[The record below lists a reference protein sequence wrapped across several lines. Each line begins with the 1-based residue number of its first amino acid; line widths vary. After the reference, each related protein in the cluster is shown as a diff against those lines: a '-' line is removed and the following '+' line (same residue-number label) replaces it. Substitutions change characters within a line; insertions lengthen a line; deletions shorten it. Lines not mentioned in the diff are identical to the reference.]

1 MTNDKYQILSVPGL
15 QIPSTL
21 ADSKEIQRSFGHS
34 EDFIELH
41 IYSQNQELLYTEY
54 NFTDY
59 TLPTELTDRPSNEIA
74 INPIQILKDR
84 SFFTGQY
91 VIKLNLFKEKIFSSY
106 GAGQT
111 GLKPFSIKEIST
123 SRTEL
128 RAVTPNIQNATLDT
142 AISSF
147 ISEIETS
154 AYFQEITLN
163 FGNDQ
168 LVRGVNIL
176 LNKNP
181 ETHEVFIKLAN
192 PLRSNINSSKNFSVV
207 ESIVEPIVIPIDL
220 GTFQEIDSSTSLR
233 GPNYQVDVRQQNSIP
248 SSEYRTYDEI
258 LKYQLT
264 SSYQHLL
271 SRLEDK
277 EIPDIQYDYIRPVSE
292 SFNGENLEET
302 YHFENF
308 VHFGSAYERLKNFEY
323 KLKLIESY
331 DRTISEIEQG
341 SLNALSQSI
350 FVGKAETEDKKLKIL
365 QGFDG
370 YEKFLYYT
378 TGSNPFVWPKQDST
392 SNTLYSVSSSEALT
406 WLGNENSDNI
416 YYGGQL
422 LSASSFDRQNPYSLD
437 KTIPLHIL
445 DNPDNGYYLG
455 VLNMLGQH
463 FDHIWTYIKHITEA
477 NDSRHV
483 GGISK
488 ELVYHQLKSLGLETF
503 DQFENS
509 NLTEYILGEG
519 TLGNKFYDTDHFYNY
534 SLEHPSASGII
545 NGVGLAVS
553 ASETLVTASNEGSI
567 PKGDITKEI
576 WKRIYHNAPYL
587 VKTKGTER
595 GLRALMACY
604 GVPSTILNIKE
615 YGGSVV
621 DNDATRINP
630 GYKTFRYEKSGLA
643 LKGITGA
650 NQYFVKT
657 RWSSSLTDALNR
669 SPKTVEFRIK
679 PKRVT
684 NEQFHLFNL
693 SSSNTNLDPV
703 LVLNPHTGNDVSASA
718 DRLDFGKIDLY
729 LNNNVTASTPTFPIF
744 NGDFWNVFIKAD
756 GNVSSTNPENDRHTI
771 TFGAYQSNFLGNVFT
786 FSGSVDVS
794 EVTRSVSFGMVSSSG
809 NLLDGSTTGT
819 EGGARYAYFGGMPT
833 SGDSAYDSLHAL
845 KYSGSIQEI
854 RYHFGE
860 ALNHDTLTKH
870 ALEPFMYSG
879 NTMSSSYDNIVLR
892 LPLGSNDKR
901 DSGSYHPNIATTYLP
916 YKSLAATATFPTSFN
931 TGELMTL
938 GTPSYITL
946 TSAQGTSINYA
957 PFAVE
962 QIADSQYTQGEVSQ
976 NPIDDVSQT
985 MFETGL
991 SNNSSKF
998 CSAVNGPNGHNG
1010 EINCVVN
1017 SDGSLTMTQTQ
1028 TGTSGETN
1036 IVYNFPGGANAEN
1049 LFYIIF
1055 FDTDPTNAPTN
1066 FAGGDDFIASSLP
1079 NPIWEEVVETHHLPT
1094 PDTVGSSMTSEK
1106 VRIDENSI
1114 DDHLNFLTHDGRLET
1129 STLDRQPLDY
1139 EDLGV
1144 YFSPTTEINEDIL
1157 YTLGSFRL
1165 DDYIGN
1171 PLPSAQSASFYKDL
1185 KTIKDLYF
1193 KKVERRYNFGDYIK
1207 TVQNIDHTLFKL
1219 IEQFVPAKANLKT
1232 GVLIEPHYL
1241 ERHKIPRKGFPHRSD
1256 GQTMTPGLHQK
1267 FEFDL
1272 TLNDRVLD
1280 MRQSITG
1287 SMGGGQTR
1295 TKSGSSPD
1303 VEQIV
1308 TSNNFKFFGSS
1319 SAYLDSKGRRLVQGT
1334 NFTLDVLFNFKGDP
1348 DIAQAPIKP
1357 FGPKTSAPGGS
1368 ATILHVSNSKYV
1380 KRESDVLLGNV
1391 MNARKSNKYYRN
1403 LGIGNINDIII

>member
-1 MTNDKYQILSVPGL
+1 MAENYQILNVPGL
-15 QIPSTL
+15 NIPSNL
-21 ADSKEIQRSFGHS
+21 VDSKDIQRSFGQS

-41 IYSQNQELLYTEY
+41 IYSQNQELLFTEY
-54 NFTDY
+54 NFADF
-59 TLPTELTDRPSNEIA
+59 TLPTEGEISNEIA

-84 SFFTGQY
+84 SFTTGQY
-91 VIKLNLFKEKIFSSY
+91 VIKLNVFKEKAFSSY

-123 SRTEL
+123 TKTEL
-128 RAVTPNIQNATLDT
+128 RVITPNIQNATLDP
-142 AISSF
+142 AISSL

-154 AYFQEITLN
+154 AYFQEFTLN

-168 LVRGVNIL
+168 LVRGINIL

-181 ETHEVFIKLAN
+181 ETHEIFIKLN
-192 PLRSNINSSKNFSVV
+192 QPLRSDINSSRNFSIV

-220 GTFQEIDSSTSLR
+220 GTFQEVDSSTSLR
-233 GPNYQVDVRQQNSIP
+233 GPNYQIDVRQQNSIP
-248 SSEYRTYDEI
+248 SEYKTYDEI
-258 LKYQLT
+258 LKYELT

-292 SFNGENLEET
+292 SFKGENLEET
-302 YHFENF
+302 YHFDNF
-308 VHFGSAYERLKNFEY
+308 IHFGSAHERLRNFEY

-331 DRTISEIEQG
+331 NRDISQIEQG
-341 SLNALSQSI
+341 TLSV
-350 FVGKAETEDKKLKIL
+350 FDGKAETEDKKLKIL
-365 QGFDG
+365 QGLDG

-392 SNTLYSVSSSEALT
+392 SNILYSVSSSEALT
-406 WLGNENSDNI
+406 WLGNENSDNT

-422 LSASSFDRQNPYSLD
+422 LSASLFDRQNPYSLT
-437 KTIPLHIL
+437 KTIPLHIS
-445 DNPDNGYYLG
+445 DNPDNNYYLG
-455 VLNMLGQH
+455 IINMFGQH

-477 NDSRHV
+477 NDSRHI

-509 NLTEYILGEG
+509 KLTEYILGEG
-519 TLGNKFYDTDHFYNY
+519 TSGSKFYDTDHFYNY
-534 SLEHPSASGII
+534 SSGHPSSSGIV

-553 ASETLVTASNEGSI
+553 ASETLVTASNDGSI

-595 GLRALMACY
+595 GLRALMSCY
-604 GVPSTILNIKE
+604 GVPSTILNVKE

-643 LKGITGA
+643 LKGITGV

-657 RWSSSLTDALNR
+657 RWSSSLTDTLNR

-679 PKRVT
+679 PKRVD

-718 DRLDFGKIDLY
+718 DRLNFGKIDLY
-729 LNNNVTASTPTFPIF
+729 LNNNVTASTATFPIF
-744 NGDFWNVFIKAD
+744 NGDFWNVFIKANGD
-756 GNVSSTNPENDRHTI
+756 VSSTNPENDKHTI

-833 SGDSAYDSLHAL
+833 SGDPAYDSLHTL
-845 KYSGSIQEI
+845 RYSGSLQEV

-901 DSGSYHPNIATTYLP
+901 DSGSYHPNIATTYLS
-916 YKSLAATATFPTSFN
+916 YKSLAATATFPTFFN
-931 TGELMTL
+931 TGVITQLL
-938 GTPSYITL
+938 FSSYITL

-957 PFAVE
+957 PFNTN
-962 QIADSQYTQGEVSQ
+962 IITDSQYTEGEIAQ
-976 NPIDDVSQT
+976 NSIDDIPQT
-985 MFETGL
+985 MFGT
-991 SNNSSKF
+991 NNFGITEGVEGNSARF
-998 CSAVNGPNGHNG
+998 CNAVNGPNGHNG

-1036 IVYNFPGGANAEN
+1036 IIYNFPGGNSAET
-1049 LFYIIF
+1049 LFYINLFAI
-1055 FDTDPTNAPTN
+1055 DPTNAPTS
-1066 FAGGDDFIASSLP
+1066 FAGGDDFVPSSLP

-1114 DDHLNFLTHDGRLET
+1114 DDHLNFLTHNTRLET

-1165 DDYIGN
+1165 DDFIGN
-1171 PLPSAQSASFYKDL
+1171 PLPSAQTASIYKDL

-1267 FEFDL
+1267 FEFSL
-1272 TLNDRVLD
+1272 TLNDRILD

-1287 SMGGGQTR
+1287 SMGGGQTKTR
-1295 TKSGSSPD
+1295 SGSNPHI
-1303 VEQIV
+1303 EQIV
-1308 TSNNFKFFGSS
+1308 TSNNFKHFGSS

-1334 NFTLDVLFNFKGDP
+1334 NVTLDILQNFKGDP
-1348 DIAQAPIKP
+1348 DVSQAPIKP
-1357 FGPKTSAPGGS
+1357 FGPETSAPGGS
-1368 ATILHVSNSKYV
+1368 ATVLHVSNSKYI
-1380 KRESDVLLGNV
+1380 KRKSDVLLGNV